1 MPSSQTSCKTL
12 PAHNKQSALSK
23 PHTSPQETSLKFLLV
38 IPSQNS
44 QTLKI
49 QVLNDRLYSNT
60 NSLGKTLMLGKTEG
74 RSRGWQKMRWLD
86 GITNSMDMNLSKLQE
101 TVKDGEAWCVAV
113 HGATKSWTR
122 LSNWTEEWKYLF
134 YPNSSFQEKGHQ
146 RAIKAMTYC
155 LGNDYTFKRNLK
167 KQISFIVS
175 TNQNKW
181 LTMRN
186 CRPKIC

>member
-122 LSNWTEEWKYLF
+122 LNDWTMTF
-134 YPNSSFQEKGHQ
+134 YTHFWPLHTKPFQTGWQVKEMVTRTRIFYSQNYFKFHHSF
-146 RAIKAMTYC
+146 
-155 LGNDYTFKRNLK
+155 
-167 KQISFIVS
+167 
-175 TNQNKW
+175 
-181 LTMRN
+181 
-186 CRPKIC
+186 